1 MTPIAPHPYPLLDQ
15 QWGTADAENYLV
27 LCWDLGKVSFFQPGV
42 RHNAVWHD
50 STDENFPLS
59 TWSTSQYSLTWFSW
73 WKVSSFHPGVRHNT
87 VWRDSAD
94 ENFPLSTWSTSQYTL
109 TWFSWW
115 QKVSL
120 PIVCLSSSSISP
132 TVPCDIYLQLDSF
145 YFALK
150 SSTRSHNEFIFLMY
164 WCWDLT
170 KCEFLITR
178 AWLASL
184 LVKSLFVLKLWS
196 IFLDVSP
203 SKKDY

>member
-59 TWSTSQYSLTWFSW
+59 TWSTSQYS
-73 WKVSSFHPGVRHNT
+73 
-87 VWRDSAD
+87 
-94 ENFPLSTWSTSQYTL
+94 L